1 MMTLLVVARREF
13 TEYTSRAVGKLTR
26 TIAETS
32 ASLES
37 NKWLAGAKVGSFVK
51 EKYKTIGTE
60 MPKLK
65 IKSIC
70 RKSLSILL

>member
-37 NKWLAGAKVGSFVK
+37 NKWLAGAKVGDATALCF
-51 EKYKTIGTE
+51 
-60 MPKLK
+60 
-65 IKSIC
+65 
-70 RKSLSILL
+70 